1 MIQVLGEMSNNGLPN
16 RKFSQTFF
24 LAKQPNGYYV
34 LNDIFRY
41 LKDDEDTEEGE
52 YDEYIAEEV
61 VEDAEVAEAIAEEVI
76 EATEDM
82 SLKETTTTEVEVEVQ
97 ENKVAIEEIATIEPA
112 LPIQET
118 QGLPPPING
127 SANGSSVETL
137 EEKPEVEVQPDP
149 EPEPEPKAEEP
160 ALPPVEAV
168 AEEPAPP
175 VIEEKKP
182 APTPEKEPERR
193 AVTPIPAT
201 PPVPAGPPKPT
212 TWALVAKSGNTGT
225 PPAVPQSVTPPQ
237 VQQPQQT
244 QPPQAQNS
252 TTPATSSTAS
262 SATPSTPTT
271 PRGGS
276 QWHVTENKRHP
287 RPAPGSA
294 NAPAGQ
300 TPAYVRNVTEGVSDR
315 ALEEALNKFG
325 LSGKVEIIRPKVK
338 IASSFYLRVGG

>member
-52 YDEYIAEEV
+52 YDEYTAEEIA
-61 VEDAEVAEAIAEEVI
+61 EDAEVAEAITEEVI
-76 EATEDM
+76 EAAEDM
-82 SLKETTTTEVEVEVQ
+82 SLKETTTTEAEVEVQ
-97 ENKVAIEEIATIEPA
+97 ENKVTVEETATIEPA
-112 LPIQET
+112 LPIPET
-118 QGLPPPING
+118 QGLPPPVNG

-137 EEKPEVEVQPDP
+137 EEEPEAEVQPDP

-160 ALPPVEAV
+160 AVPPVEVV

-182 APTPEKEPERR
+182 ALASEREPERR

-201 PPVPAGPPKPT
+201 PPVPAGPLKPT
-212 TWALVAKSGNTGT
+212 TWAIVAKSGAS
-225 PPAVPQSVTPPQ
+225 PAIPQSVTPPQ
-237 VQQPQQT
+237 VQQAQQT

-252 TTPATSSTAS
+252 TAPAASSTAS
-262 SATPSTPTT
+262 SVTPSTPTT

-276 QWHVTENKRHP
+276 QWHITESKRHS
-287 RPAPGSA
+287 RPALVSA
-294 NAPAGQ
+294 NASAGQ
-300 TPAYVRNVTEGVSDR
+300 TSAYVRNVTESVSDR
-315 ALEEALNKFG
+315 ALEEALSKFG
-325 LSGKVEIIRPKVK
+325 LSGRVEIIRAKVK
-338 IASSFYLRVGG
+338 IVFVILS

>member
-61 VEDAEVAEAIAEEVI
+61 AEDAEVAEAIAEEVI

-82 SLKETTTTEVEVEVQ
+82 SLKETTTEAEVEVQ

>member
-52 YDEYIAEEV
+52 YDEYTAEETA
-61 VEDAEVAEAIAEEVI
+61 EDAEVAEAITEEVI
-76 EATEDM
+76 EAPEDM
-82 SLKETTTTEVEVEVQ
+82 SLKETTTTEVEVEAQ
-97 ENKVAIEEIATIEPA
+97 ENKVTVEETATIEPA
-112 LPIQET
+112 LPIPET
-118 QGLPPPING
+118 QGLPPPVNG

-137 EEKPEVEVQPDP
+137 EEEPEAEVQPDP

-160 ALPPVEAV
+160 AVPPVEAV

-182 APTPEKEPERR
+182 APAPEKEPERR

-212 TWALVAKSGNTGT
+212 TWAIVAKSANTGAQ
-225 PPAVPQSVTPPQ
+225 PAVPQSVTPPQ
-237 VQQPQQT
+237 VQQAQQT

-252 TTPATSSTAS
+252 TAPATSSTAS

-276 QWHVTENKRHP
+276 QWHITEGKRHS
-287 RPAPGSA
+287 RPAPVSA
-294 NAPAGQ
+294 NASAGQ
-300 TPAYVRNVTEGVSDR
+300 TSAYIRNVTESVSDR
-315 ALEEALNKFG
+315 ALEEALSKFG
-325 LSGKVEIIRPKVK
+325 LSGRVEIIRAKVK
-338 IASSFYLRVGG
+338 IVFLILS